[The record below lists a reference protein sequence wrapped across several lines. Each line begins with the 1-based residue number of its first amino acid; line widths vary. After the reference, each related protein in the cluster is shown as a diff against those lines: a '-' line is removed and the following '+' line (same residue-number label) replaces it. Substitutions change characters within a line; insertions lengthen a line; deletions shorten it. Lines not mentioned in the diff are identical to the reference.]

1 MNLKN
6 AIESLRTE
14 LRKFSTQKQS
24 FADYKLTDGTVVRV
38 DGDLVAGTAVYV
50 VAEEGTLP
58 APDGEHV
65 VEGVGTI
72 KTEGGKIV
80 EVIAAEVATP
90 EIEPL
95 PVAAEITP
103 EVAVEVTEEIKEAY
117 PAMTPEV
124 VEAIVAKHLASI
136 MEELKAAYT
145 EMGKMKEKMS
155 AFASQVETMADIVEK
170 VSELPTEAPKASGS
184 AIVEQRKAQASQ
196 NFNALAQAL
205 QSLKS
210 VKN

>member
-24 FADYKLTDGTVVRV
+24 FADYKLADGTVVRV

-80 EVIAAEVATP
+80 EVVAAEVATP
-90 EIEPL
+90 EIEAL

-124 VEAIVAKHLASI
+124 VEAIVAKHLGAI
-136 MEELKAAYT
+136 MEELKAAYA

-170 VSELPTEAPKASGS
+170 VSELPAETPKASGS

-210 VKN
+210 KN

>member
-24 FADYKLTDGTVVRV
+24 FADYKLADGTIVRV
-38 DGDLVAGTAVYV
+38 DGDLVASTPVFV

-80 EVIAAEVATP
+80 EVIAAEV
-90 EIEPL
+90 
-95 PVAAEITP
+95 PVAAQEVEV
-103 EVAVEVTEEIKEAY
+103 EVAPEEVAPEA
-117 PAMTPEV
+117 PIAMTPDM
-124 VEAIVAKHLASI
+124 VEAIVAKHLSAI
-136 MEELKAAYT
+136 MEELKAAYA

-170 VSELPTEAPKASGS
+170 VSELPAEAPKASGS

-210 VKN
+210 KN

>member
-14 LRKFSTQKQS
+14 LRKFSTNKQS

-50 VAEEGTLP
+50 VAEDGTLP

-80 EVIAAEVATP
+80 EVIAAAAPVAEEV
-90 EIEPL
+90 E
-95 PVAAEITP
+95 VAAEITP

-117 PAMTPEV
+117 PLMTPEV
-124 VEAIVAKHLASI
+124 VEAIVAKHLSAI
-136 MEELKAAYT
+136 MEELKAAYA
-145 EMGKMKEKMS
+145 EMGKMKEKMAS
-155 AFASQVETMADIVEK
+155 FASQVETMADIVEK
-170 VSELPTEAPKASGS
+170 VSELPAEAPKASGS

>member
-50 VAEEGTLP
+50 AEDGTLP

-90 EIEPL
+90 EIEAL

-124 VEAIVAKHLASI
+124 VEAIVAKHLGAI
-136 MEELKAAYT
+136 MDELKAAYA

-210 VKN
+210 KN

>member
-6 AIESLRTE
+6 AIESLRSE

-24 FADYKLTDGTVVRV
+24 FADYKLVDGTVVRV

-50 VAEEGTLP
+50 VAEDGTLP

-80 EVIAAEVATP
+80 EVIAAEV
-90 EIEPL
+90 
-95 PVAAEITP
+95 PVAAQEVEI
-103 EVAVEVTEEIKEAY
+103 EVAPEEPEA
-117 PAMTPEV
+117 PEMPEAPIAMTPDM
-124 VEAIVAKHLASI
+124 VEAIVAKHLSAI
-136 MEELKAAYT
+136 MEELKAAYA

-170 VSELPTEAPKASGS
+170 VSELPAEAPKDSGS

-205 QSLKS
+205 QSLK
-210 VKN
+210 KN

>member
-14 LRKFSTQKQS
+14 IRKFSTQKQS

-50 VAEEGTLP
+50 VAEDGTLP

-90 EIEPL
+90 EIEAL

-103 EVAVEVTEEIKEAY
+103 EVAVDVTEEIKEAY

-124 VEAIVAKHLASI
+124 VEAIVAKHLGAI
-136 MEELKAAYT
+136 MDELKAAYA

-155 AFASQVETMADIVEK
+155 AFASQVETMVDIVEK
-170 VSELPTEAPKASGS
+170 VSELPTEAPKTSGS

-210 VKN
+210 KK

>member
-24 FADYKLTDGTVVRV
+24 FADYKLVDGTVVRV

-50 VAEEGTLP
+50 VAEDGTLP

-80 EVIAAEVATP
+80 EVIAAEV
-90 EIEPL
+90 
-95 PVAAEITP
+95 PVAAQEVEI
-103 EVAVEVTEEIKEAY
+103 EVAPEEPEA
-117 PAMTPEV
+117 PEMPEAPIAMTPEV
-124 VEAIVAKHLASI
+124 VEAIVAKHLGAI
-136 MEELKAAYT
+136 MEELKAAYA

-170 VSELPTEAPKASGS
+170 VSELPAEAPKASGS

-205 QSLKS
+205 QSLK
-210 VKN
+210 KN

>member
-90 EIEPL
+90 EIEAL

-103 EVAVEVTEEIKEAY
+103 EVAVEVTEEIKDAY

-124 VEAIVAKHLASI
+124 VEAIVAKHLAGI
-136 MEELKAAYT
+136 MDELKAAYA

-205 QSLKS
+205 NSLK
-210 VKN
+210 KK

>member
-1 MNLKN
+1 MNLKS

-24 FADYKLTDGTVVRV
+24 FADYKLADGTVVRV

-80 EVIAAEVATP
+80 EVVAAEV
-90 EIEPL
+90 
-95 PVAAEITP
+95 PVAAQEVEI
-103 EVAVEVTEEIKEAY
+103 EVAPEEPEA
-117 PAMTPEV
+117 PEMPEAPIAMTPDM
-124 VEAIVAKHLASI
+124 VEAIVAKHLGAI
-136 MEELKAAYT
+136 MEELKAAYA
-145 EMGKMKEKMS
+145 EMGKMKEKMAS
-155 AFASQVETMADIVEK
+155 FASQVETMADIVEK
-170 VSELPTEAPKASGS
+170 VSELPAEAPKASSS
-184 AIVEQRKAQASQ
+184 AIVEQRKAQTSQ
-196 NFNALAQAL
+196 NFNEIAKAL
-205 QSLKS
+205 QTLKS
-210 VKN
+210 KN

>member
-14 LRKFSTQKQS
+14 LRKFSTNKQS

-80 EVIAAEVATP
+80 EVVAAAPVAEEV
-90 EIEPL
+90 E
-95 PVAAEITP
+95 VAAEITP

-117 PAMTPEV
+117 PLMTPEV
-124 VEAIVAKHLASI
+124 VEAIVAKHLGAI
-136 MEELKAAYT
+136 MEELKAAYA
-145 EMGKMKEKMS
+145 EMGKMKEKMAS
-155 AFASQVETMADIVEK
+155 FASQVETMADIVEK
-170 VSELPTEAPKASGS
+170 VSELPAEAPKASGS

-210 VKN
+210 KN

>member
-24 FADYKLTDGTVVRV
+24 FADYKLVDGTVVRV

-90 EIEPL
+90 EIEAL
-95 PVAAEITP
+95 PIAAEITP

-124 VEAIVAKHLASI
+124 VEAIVAKHLGAI
-136 MEELKAAYT
+136 MEELKAAYA

-184 AIVEQRKAQASQ
+184 AIVEQRKAAASQ

-210 VKN
+210 KN

>member
-1 MNLKN
+1 MNLKS

-24 FADYKLTDGTVVRV
+24 FADYKLADGTVVRV

-80 EVIAAEVATP
+80 EVIAAAAPVAEEV
-90 EIEPL
+90 E
-95 PVAAEITP
+95 VAAEITP

-117 PAMTPEV
+117 PLMTPEV
-124 VEAIVAKHLASI
+124 VEAIVAKHLGAI
-136 MEELKAAYT
+136 MEELKAAYA
-145 EMGKMKEKMS
+145 EMGKMKEKMAS
-155 AFASQVETMADIVEK
+155 FASQVETMADIVEK
-170 VSELPTEAPKASGS
+170 VSELPAEAPKASGS

-210 VKN
+210 KN

>member
-1 MNLKN
+1 
-6 AIESLRTE
+6 
-14 LRKFSTQKQS
+14 
-24 FADYKLTDGTVVRV
+24 
-38 DGDLVAGTAVYV
+38 
-50 VAEEGTLP
+50 
-58 APDGEHV
+58 
-65 VEGVGTI
+65 
-72 KTEGGKIV
+72 
-80 EVIAAEVATP
+80 
-90 EIEPL
+90 L

-124 VEAIVAKHLASI
+124 VEAIVAKHLGAI
-136 MEELKAAYT
+136 MEELKAAYA

-170 VSELPTEAPKASGS
+170 VSELPAEAPKASGS

-210 VKN
+210 KN

>member
-90 EIEPL
+90 VIEPL

-103 EVAVEVTEEIKEAY
+103 EVAVEVTEEIKDAY
-117 PAMTPEV
+117 PLMTPEV
-124 VEAIVAKHLASI
+124 VEAIVAKHLGAI
-136 MEELKAAYT
+136 MEELKAAYA

-184 AIVEQRKAQASQ
+184 AIVEQRKAAASQ

-210 VKN
+210 KN

>member
-14 LRKFSTQKQS
+14 IRKFKTQKQS
-24 FADYKLTDGTVVRV
+24 FADYKLVDGTVVRV

-90 EIEPL
+90 EIEAL

-124 VEAIVAKHLASI
+124 VEAIVAKHLGAI
-136 MEELKAAYT
+136 MDELKAAYA

-184 AIVEQRKAQASQ
+184 AIVEQRKAAASQ

-210 VKN
+210 KN

>member
-1 MNLKN
+1 MNLKS

-24 FADYKLTDGTVVRV
+24 FADYKLADGTIVRV
-38 DGDLVAGTAVYV
+38 DGDLVAGTPVFV

-58 APDGEHV
+58 APDGEHI

-80 EVIAAEVATP
+80 EVVAAEAEVAAQEV
-90 EIEPL
+90 EIEVAPEAPEG
-95 PVAAEITP
+95 PVAP
-103 EVAVEVTEEIKEAY
+103 EAPI
-117 PAMTPEV
+117 AMTPDM
-124 VEAIVAKHLASI
+124 VEAIVAKHLSAI
-136 MEELKAAYT
+136 MEELKAAYA
-145 EMGKMKEKMS
+145 EMGNMKEKMS

-170 VSELPTEAPKASGS
+170 VAEMPTEAPKPSGS
-184 AIVEQRKAQASQ
+184 AIVEQRKAQAEQ
-196 NFNALAQAL
+196 NFNALASAI

-210 VKN
+210 K

>member
-6 AIESLRTE
+6 AIESLRSE

-50 VAEEGTLP
+50 VAEDGTLP

-80 EVIAAEVATP
+80 EVIAAE
-90 EIEPL
+90 
-95 PVAAEITP
+95 PVAE
-103 EVAVEVTEEIKEAY
+103 EVAVEAQEVEIEVAPEEPEA
-117 PAMTPEV
+117 PEMPEAPIAMTPDM
-124 VEAIVAKHLASI
+124 VEAIVAKHLSAI
-136 MEELKAAYT
+136 MEELKAAYA
-145 EMGKMKEKMS
+145 EMSKMKEKMAS
-155 AFASQVETMADIVEK
+155 FASQVETMADIVEK
-170 VSELPTEAPKASGS
+170 VSELPAEAPKASGS

-210 VKN
+210 KN

>member
-14 LRKFSTQKQS
+14 IRKFSTQKQS
-24 FADYKLTDGTVVRV
+24 FADYKLVDGTVIRV
-38 DGDLVAGTAVYV
+38 DGDLVERTDVYV
-50 VAEEGTLP
+50 VAEDGTLP

-72 KTEGGKIV
+72 KTKGGKIV

-90 EIEPL
+90 EIEAL

-117 PAMTPEV
+117 PAMTPEI
-124 VEAIVAKHLASI
+124 VEAIVAKHLGAI
-136 MEELKAAYT
+136 MDELKAAYT

-155 AFASQVETMADIVEK
+155 AFASQVETMVDIVEK

-210 VKN
+210 KN

>member
-14 LRKFSTQKQS
+14 LRKFSTNKQS

-50 VAEEGTLP
+50 VAEDGTLP

-80 EVIAAEVATP
+80 EVIAAAPVAEEV
-90 EIEPL
+90 E
-95 PVAAEITP
+95 VAAEITP

-117 PAMTPEV
+117 PLMTPEV
-124 VEAIVAKHLASI
+124 VEAIVAKHLGAI
-136 MEELKAAYT
+136 MEELKAAYA
-145 EMGKMKEKMS
+145 EMGKMKEKMAS
-155 AFASQVETMADIVEK
+155 FASQVETMADIVEK
-170 VSELPTEAPKASGS
+170 VSELPAEAPKASGS

-210 VKN
+210 KN

>member
-6 AIESLRTE
+6 AIESLRSE
-14 LRKFSTQKQS
+14 IRKFKTQKQS
-24 FADYKLTDGTVVRV
+24 FADYKLVDGTVVRV

-90 EIEPL
+90 EIEAL

-103 EVAVEVTEEIKEAY
+103 EVAVEVTEEIKDAY

-124 VEAIVAKHLASI
+124 VEAIVAKHLAGI
-136 MEELKAAYT
+136 MEELKAAYA

-184 AIVEQRKAQASQ
+184 AIVEQRKAAASQ

-205 QSLKS
+205 QTLKS
-210 VKN
+210 KN

>member
-50 VAEEGTLP
+50 VAEDGTLP
-58 APDGEHV
+58 ALVGEHV
-65 VEGVGTI
+65 VAGVGPI
-72 KTEGGKIV
+72 KTEGGTIV

-90 EIEPL
+90 EIEAL

-124 VEAIVAKHLASI
+124 VEAIVAKHLGAI
-136 MEELKAAYT
+136 MEELKAAYA

-170 VSELPTEAPKASGS
+170 VSELPAETPKASGS

-205 QSLKS
+205 QSLK
-210 VKN
+210 KN

>member
-50 VAEEGTLP
+50 VAEDGTLP
-58 APDGEHV
+58 APDGEHI

-90 EIEPL
+90 EIEAL

-124 VEAIVAKHLASI
+124 VEAIVAKHLGAI
-136 MEELKAAYT
+136 MDELKAAYA

-155 AFASQVETMADIVEK
+155 AFASQVETMVDIVEK

-196 NFNALAQAL
+196 NFNDLAQAL

-210 VKN
+210 KN

>member
-24 FADYKLTDGTVVRV
+24 FADYKLADGTVVRV

-50 VAEEGTLP
+50 VAEDGTLP

-80 EVIAAEVATP
+80 EVIAAEV
-90 EIEPL
+90 
-95 PVAAEITP
+95 PVAAQEVEI
-103 EVAVEVTEEIKEAY
+103 EVAPEEPEA
-117 PAMTPEV
+117 PEMPEAPIAMTPDM
-124 VEAIVAKHLASI
+124 VEAIVAKHLSAI
-136 MEELKAAYT
+136 MEELKAAYA
-145 EMGKMKEKMS
+145 EMGKMKEKMAS
-155 AFASQVETMADIVEK
+155 FASQVETMADIVEK
-170 VSELPTEAPKASGS
+170 VSELPAEAPKASGS

-210 VKN
+210 KN

>member
-24 FADYKLTDGTVVRV
+24 FADYKLVDGTVVRV

-50 VAEEGTLP
+50 VAEDGTLP

-80 EVIAAEVATP
+80 EVIAAEPVA
-90 EIEPL
+90 EEVE
-95 PVAAEITP
+95 VAAEITP

-117 PAMTPEV
+117 PLMTPEV
-124 VEAIVAKHLASI
+124 VEAIVAKHLGAI
-136 MEELKAAYT
+136 MEELKAAYA

-170 VSELPTEAPKASGS
+170 VSELPAEAPKASGS

-205 QSLKS
+205 QSLK
-210 VKN
+210 KN

>member
-1 MNLKN
+1 MNLKS
-6 AIESLRTE
+6 AIDTLRTE
-14 LRKFSTQKQS
+14 LRKFTTQKQA
-24 FADYKLTDGTVVRV
+24 FADYKLVDGTVVRV

-50 VAEEGTLP
+50 ITEDETLP
-58 APDGEHV
+58 APDGEHQ

-72 KTEGGKIV
+72 KTEGGKIT
-80 EVIAAEVATP
+80 EVVVAEAPAPAEEVA
-90 EIEPL
+90 
-95 PVAAEITP
+95 VAAEITP
-103 EVAVEVTEEIKEAY
+103 EVAGEVVSEIAEGYPMVDPAMVEEIVK
-117 PAMTPEV
+117 
-124 VEAIVAKHLASI
+124 KHLVSI
-136 MEELKAAYT
+136 MEELKAAYA

-205 QSLKS
+205 QSLK
-210 VKN
+210 KN

>member
-24 FADYKLTDGTVVRV
+24 FADYKLADGTIVRV
-38 DGDLVAGTAVYV
+38 DGDLVAGTPVFV

-58 APDGEHV
+58 APDGEHI

-80 EVIAAEVATP
+80 EVVAAEAEVAAQEV
-90 EIEPL
+90 EIE
-95 PVAAEITP
+95 VAP
-103 EVAVEVTEEIKEAY
+103 EAPEA
-117 PAMTPEV
+117 PEAPIAMTPDM
-124 VEAIVAKHLASI
+124 VEAIVAKHLSAI
-136 MEELKAAYT
+136 MEELKAAYA
-145 EMGKMKEKMS
+145 EMGNMKEKMS

-170 VSELPTEAPKASGS
+170 VAEMPTEAPKPSGS
-184 AIVEQRKAQASQ
+184 AIVEQRKAQAEQ
-196 NFNALAQAL
+196 NFNALASAI

-210 VKN
+210 K

>member
-1 MNLKN
+1 MNLKS

-14 LRKFSTQKQS
+14 LRKFTTQKQN

-50 VAEEGTLP
+50 VTEEGTLP

-80 EVIAAEVATP
+80 EVIAAEV
-90 EIEPL
+90 
-95 PVAAEITP
+95 PVAAQDVEI
-103 EVAVEVTEEIKEAY
+103 EVAPEEPEA
-117 PAMTPEV
+117 PEMPEAPIAMTPDM

-136 MEELKAAYT
+136 MEELKAAYA
-145 EMGKMKEKMS
+145 EMGNMKEKMS

-170 VSELPTEAPKASGS
+170 VSELPAEAPKTSGS

-205 QSLKS
+205 QSLK
-210 VKN
+210 KN

>member
-14 LRKFSTQKQS
+14 LRKFSTNKQS
-24 FADYKLTDGTVVRV
+24 FADYKLVDGTVVRV

-50 VAEEGTLP
+50 VAEDGTLP

-65 VEGVGTI
+65 VDGVGTI

-80 EVIAAEVATP
+80 EVIAAEV
-90 EIEPL
+90 
-95 PVAAEITP
+95 PVAAQEVEI
-103 EVAVEVTEEIKEAY
+103 EVAPEEPEA
-117 PAMTPEV
+117 PEMPEAPIAMTPDM
-124 VEAIVAKHLASI
+124 VEAIVAKHLAGI
-136 MEELKAAYT
+136 MEELKAAYA
-145 EMGKMKEKMS
+145 EMGKMKEKMAS
-155 AFASQVETMADIVEK
+155 FASQVETMADIVEK
-170 VSELPTEAPKASGS
+170 VSELPAESPKASGS

>member
-6 AIESLRTE
+6 AIESLRSE

-50 VAEEGTLP
+50 VAEDGTLP

-80 EVIAAEVATP
+80 EVIAAEV
-90 EIEPL
+90 
-95 PVAAEITP
+95 PVAAQEVEI
-103 EVAVEVTEEIKEAY
+103 EVAPEEPEA
-117 PAMTPEV
+117 PEMPEAPIAMTPDM
-124 VEAIVAKHLASI
+124 VEAIVAKHLSAI
-136 MEELKAAYT
+136 MEELKAAYA

-170 VSELPTEAPKASGS
+170 VSELPAEAPKASGS

-210 VKN
+210 KN

>member
-50 VAEEGTLP
+50 VAEDGTLP

-90 EIEPL
+90 VIEAL

-103 EVAVEVTEEIKEAY
+103 EVAVEVTEEIKDAY
-117 PAMTPEV
+117 PLMTPEV

-136 MEELKAAYT
+136 MEELKAAYA

-170 VSELPTEAPKASGS
+170 VSELPAETPKASGS
-184 AIVEQRKAQASQ
+184 AIVEQRKAAASQ

-210 VKN
+210 KN